1 MLESNVCLSTELVLR
16 LNVGY
21 VGTLV
26 RLLRHECLARFIREF
41 DFRTIS
47 LFLELFRYC
56 IIFVF
61 FYSALFKAIC
71 LHVRSM

>member
-1 MLESNVCLSTELVLR
+1 MCLSTELVLR

-26 RLLRHECLARFIREF
+26 RLLRHECLVRFIRKLLGEF